1 MGIMY
6 NPSEDTAETAWEKGW
21 AQGEMD
27 TMMRVINNLLRAGKD
42 METIQIATGWTKEQI
57 VRVVQPLMY

>member
-1 MGIMY
+1 MY
-6 NPSEDTAETAWEKGW
+6 NPCEDTAETAWEKGW
-21 AQGEMD
+21 AQGEKD
-27 TMMRVINNLLRAGKD
+27 TIMRVINNLLRAGKD

>member
-1 MGIMY
+1 
-6 NPSEDTAETAWEKGW
+6 
-21 AQGEMD
+21 
-27 TMMRVINNLLRAGKD
+27 MMRVINNLLRAGKD

>member
-1 MGIMY
+1 MY

>member
-1 MGIMY
+1 MC
-6 NPSEDTAETAWEKGW
+6 NPGEGASGDAWERGV
-21 AQGEMD
+21 AQGETNAMI
-27 TMMRVINNLLRAGKD
+27 RVINNLLRAGED

>member
-1 MGIMY
+1 MY

-21 AQGEMD
+21 TQGETD

-57 VRVVQPLMY
+57 VKVVQPLMY